1 MEVHLQKSLVNIRHL
16 FFSRSKPY
24 NFMKGPRK
32 GRLKR
37 KIMRRIIR
45 TNRIPD

>member
-1 MEVHLQKSLVNIRHL
+1 VNIRHL